1 MHQRNEIMKDP
12 IEHAAV
18 AAFSCFGK
26 PNKYPRQSIGL
37 CAGPVVTLDP
47 NPKGKFKRLG
57 ASLADDWNMR
67 LLNLVARALPID
79 QSNSEENNKASTAV
93 WEAMID
99 IALTDPIEGILSQL
113 MTANEAAL
121 AVYRKGWAQ
130 PPEYFQACTKYLQL
144 ADKATRT
151 VLMLTESLDQHRGR
165 GQQQIVVKHVTV
177 NADQALVT
185 DSVVTGTAAGH
196 AALLPPAQE
205 SMAVLEAAQPVLVG
219 EVSIEMTINPMQ
231 SAHDAPRCNYR
242 HVRAQRGDHT

>member
-1 MHQRNEIMKDP
+1 
-12 IEHAAV
+12 
-18 AAFSCFGK
+18 
-26 PNKYPRQSIGL
+26 
-37 CAGPVVTLDP
+37 
-47 NPKGKFKRLG
+47 
-57 ASLADDWNMR
+57 
-67 LLNLVARALPID
+67 VARALPID

-113 MTANEAAL
+113 TTANEAAL

-151 VLMLTESLDQHRGR
+151 VLTLTESLHQHRGR

-185 DSVVTGTAAGH
+185 DNVVTGTAASL

-219 EVSIEMTINPMQ
+219 SINRNDHQT
-231 SAHDAPRCNYR
+231 DCNSTLR
-242 HVRAQRGDHT
+242 RSGRI